1 MTTNCIEKRDA
12 VEVQEVET
20 DDGVK
25 VYPNPNHGMFK
36 VIVNNIKETASYELY
51 DVNGVMLLSGK
62 LHNDET
68 EIDIGTT
75 AGTYLLKISNGD
87 DVISKII
94 VIN

>member
-1 MTTNCIEKRDA
+1 
-12 VEVQEVET
+12 
-20 DDGVK
+20 
-25 VYPNPNHGMFK
+25 
-36 VIVNNIKETASYELY
+36 
-51 DVNGVMLLSGK
+51 MLLSGK